1 MSNKVMRS
9 QRTDVLDLV
18 VRVDVD
24 RGVAGDAED
33 AGERIQV
40 LVERDLEE

>member
-1 MSNKVMRS
+1 MSS
-9 QRTDVLDLV
+9 QTSNVLDLV

-33 AGERIQV
+33 AEDDGAGRKDAGA
-40 LVERDLEE
+40 LRLR